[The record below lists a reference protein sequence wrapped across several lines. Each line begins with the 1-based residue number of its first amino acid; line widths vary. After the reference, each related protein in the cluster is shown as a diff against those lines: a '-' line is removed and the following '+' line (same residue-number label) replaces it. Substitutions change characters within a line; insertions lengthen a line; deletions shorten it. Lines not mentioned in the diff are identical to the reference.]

1 MSDTP
6 TPPPAERFHALDCL
20 RGCAML
26 LGVVLH
32 AGVSFAT
39 MPVPFWA
46 VHDAHPNALV
56 DVALFAV
63 HDFRMQLFFVLAG
76 FFGCLL
82 YRRYGIAG
90 TARHRLLRVGVP
102 FVLSVVLIVPTIMGA
117 FLWAELDTVRTRGL
131 EPGAPAPRAFAAQQL
146 AAHPDAGNAEIVWE
160 QFASGRFIALLQL
173 AHLWFLY
180 YLLIYTAVFLALAP
194 LARALERS
202 TALARFDSA
211 FRWLCESRARLIVL
225 PVLTFLL
232 LLSMQSPVVDT
243 PLRWIP
249 ERHLL
254 AYYALFFAFGWAL
267 YRHRDLVPAFGAGWR
282 ANLLVAHL
290 VVLPLALVALGGL
303 VEAKK
308 ADDAKTMAVCRA
320 LGFAAQA
327 VYTWLLIAG
336 LWGAFGHY
344 FARPRAWVRY
354 LADSAYWCYLASI
367 TPVVV
372 LQFVVKDWPLPGPLK
387 WALVSTVAMGL
398 LLLSYEYLVRYTFIG
413 AILNGRKMR
422 PAAQRAPVSG

>member
-1 MSDTP
+1 MSDDSA
-6 TPPPAERFHALDCL
+6 PPPDERFHALDCL

-46 VHDAHPNALV
+46 VRDNSPHALV

-90 TARHRLLRVGVP
+90 TARHRVLRVGVP
-102 FVLSVVLIVPTIMGA
+102 FVLAVALIVPTIMGA
-117 FLWAELDTVRTRGL
+117 FLWAELDTVRAHGL
-131 EPGAPAPRAFAAQQL
+131 APGAPAPRVFAAEQL
-146 AAHPDAGNAEIVWE
+146 AAHPDAGNAEIVWA
-160 QFASGRFIALLQL
+160 QFTSGRFLPKLQL

-180 YLLIYTAVFLALAP
+180 FLLIYTAVFLALAP
-194 LARALERS
+194 LARRLEG
-202 TALARFDSA
+202 AMPLARFDSA
-211 FRWLCESRARLIVL
+211 FRWLAAHRARLLVM
-225 PVLTFLL
+225 PALTFVLL
-232 LLSMQSPVVDT
+232 LPMDSPVVDT
-243 PLRWIP
+243 PLKWVP
-249 ERHLL
+249 ELHIL

-267 YRHRDLVPAFGAGWR
+267 YRHRDLAPAFGTGWR

-290 VVLPLALVALGGL
+290 VVLPLSLVALGGW
-303 VEAKK
+303 VEAN
-308 ADDAKTMAVCRA
+308 KTGAPEVPVWRA
-320 LGFAAQA
+320 FGFAAQA
-327 VYTWLLIAG
+327 AYTWLLIAG
-336 LWGAFGHY
+336 LWGAFAHY

-372 LQFVVKDWPLPGPLK
+372 LQFAVKDWPLPGLLK
-387 WALVSTVAMGL
+387 WALVSAAAMGL
-398 LLLSYEYLVRYTFIG
+398 LLLSYEYLVRYTFLG
-413 AILNGRKMR
+413 AILNGRKTR
-422 PAAQRAPVSG
+422 HVEPPA

>member
-1 MSDTP
+1 
-6 TPPPAERFHALDCL
+6 
-20 RGCAML
+20 ML
-26 LGVVLH
+26 LGVGLH

-46 VHDAHPNALV
+46 VRDAHPHPLV

-102 FVLSVVLIVPTIMGA
+102 FALSVAIIVPTIMGA

-131 EPGAPAPRAFAAQQL
+131 EPGSPAPRVFAAEQI
-146 AAHPDAGNAEIVWE
+146 AAHPDAGNAEIVWA
-160 QFASGRFIALLQL
+160 QFTSGRFLPKLQL

-180 YLLIYTAVFLALAP
+180 FLLIYTAVFLALAP
-194 LARALERS
+194 LARKLEGSKALE
-202 TALARFDSA
+202 RFDSA
-211 FRWLCESRARLIVL
+211 FRWLCASRTRLVL
-225 PVLTFLL
+225 MPVVTFALL
-232 LLSMQSPVVDT
+232 LPMDMPVVDT
-243 PLRWIP
+243 PLKWIP
-249 ERHLL
+249 ELHLL

-267 YRHRDLVPAFGAGWR
+267 YRHRDLVPGFGAGWR
-282 ANLLVAHL
+282 ANLLVAHI
-290 VVLPLALVALGGL
+290 VVLPLSLVALGGW
-303 VEAKK
+303 VEAN
-308 ADDAKTMAVCRA
+308 KTDEAAVPVWRA

-327 VYTWLLIAG
+327 AYTWLLIAG
-336 LWGAFGHY
+336 LWGAFGHF

-372 LQFVVKDWPLPGPLK
+372 LQFAVKDWPLPGLLK
-387 WALVSTVAMGL
+387 WTLVSTVAMGL
-398 LLLSYEYLVRYTFIG
+398 LLLSYEYLVRYTFVG
-413 AILNGRKMR
+413 AILNGRK
-422 PAAQRAPVSG
+422 QRARVEPPA

>member
-6 TPPPAERFHALDCL
+6 TQPPDERFHALDCL

-39 MPVPFWA
+39 MPVPFWP
-46 VHDAHPNALV
+46 VRDAHPHPLV

-102 FVLSVVLIVPTIMGA
+102 FVLAVVLIVPTIMGA

-131 EPGAPAPRAFAAQQL
+131 EPGAPAPRVFAAEQL
-146 AAHPDAGNAEIVWE
+146 TANPDASNAEIVWA
-160 QFASGRFIALLQL
+160 QFTSGRVFALLQL

-180 YLLIYTAVFLALAP
+180 YLFIYTAVFLALAP
-194 LARALERS
+194 LARKLEGS
-202 TALARFDSA
+202 SALARFDSA
-211 FRWLCESRARLIVL
+211 FRWLAVYRARLFVL
-225 PVLTFLL
+225 PAFAFVLMLT
-232 LLSMQSPVVDT
+232 MQTPVVDT
-243 PLRWIP
+243 PLKWIP
-249 ERHLL
+249 ELHIL

-267 YRHRDLVPAFGAGWR
+267 YRHRDLVPGFGAGWR
-282 ANLLVAHL
+282 VNLIVAHI
-290 VVLPLALVALGGL
+290 VVLPLALVALGGW
-303 VEAKK
+303 VEANK
-308 ADDAKTMAVCRA
+308 ADDAKAAVVCRA
-320 LGFAAQA
+320 AGFAAQA
-327 VYTWLLIAG
+327 AYTWFLIAG

-367 TPVVV
+367 TPVIV
-372 LQFVVKDWPLPGPLK
+372 LQFVVKDRPLPGLLK

-398 LLLSYEYLVRYTFIG
+398 LLLSYEYLVRYTFVG
-413 AILNGRKMR
+413 AILNGRKTRHGER
-422 PAAQRAPVSG
+422 PA